1 MIYEDLEVFV
11 KNIQVNNAL
20 IGLDLGTKTIGVAVS
35 DKTLSVATPIKTIK
49 RKKFSLDANCLL
61 EIITDK
67 LCSGIILGLPKN
79 MDGTEGPRAQST
91 RAFAKTFLPNQISQ
105 LHFGMKDYQR

>member
-67 LCSGIILGLPKN
+67 LCSGIIFGLPKN
-79 MDGTEGPRAQST
+79 TVSYTHLRAHET
-91 RAFAKTFLPNQISQ
+91 N
-105 LHFGMKDYQR
+105 

>member
-1 MIYEDLEVFV
+1 MIYEDLELFV

-49 RKKFSLDANCLL
+49 RKKFSLDANCLF
-61 EIITDK
+61 EISQISFVQVLFLAYLKIWTV
-67 LCSGIILGLPKN
+67 PK
-79 MDGTEGPRAQST
+79 DQERSQPERSPE
-91 RAFAKTFLPNQISQ
+91 TFLPNLISQ
-105 LHFGMKDYQR
+105 LRFGMKDYQR

>member
-35 DKTLSVATPIKTIK
+35 DKTLRLRLQLKQLK
-49 RKKFSLDANCLL
+49 
-61 EIITDK
+61 
-67 LCSGIILGLPKN
+67 GKN
-79 MDGTEGPRAQST
+79 
-91 RAFAKTFLPNQISQ
+91 FL
-105 LHFGMKDYQR
+105 